1 MSAYNLIIRIR
12 VVGPSDIKLRCINES
27 WYCATRDTDFQ
38 QLGLFY
44 FRVDTLFIFNLN
56 SLPFWLNLLPPKESF
71 GHFLPKNQTL
81 MRYPHAEIE
90 SKWQEFWE
98 ENQVYKTDFSK
109 TDKKLYHLNMFIYPS
124 GAKLH
129 TGHWYHYGPSDSWAR
144 YKRLRGFNVFEPMGY
159 DAFGLPAENNAIKT
173 GIHPL
178 DNTLQNIKDIKVQLK
193 KIGCMYDWNAELM
206 TCVPEYYKW
215 NQWLFLQLYK
225 KGLAYRKKAPVNWC
239 PNDQT
244 VLANEQVHDGK
255 CERCGTEVIQ
265 KNLSQWFFKITDYA
279 EELLQGLDKI
289 NWPDKTKLMQRN
301 WIGKSIGAEVDFRVD
316 GSEDLIKI
324 FTTRPDT
331 LFGATYMVLAPE
343 HPFVEKLTAAEYKTK
358 VEEYKESIKSLT
370 EIERTST
377 VKEKT
382 GVFTGAYT
390 INPVNNKKIPIWIA
404 DYVLQTY
411 GTGAIMAVPGQDERD
426 WEFAEKFNL
435 PIIRTVQLPDDFTGK
450 AYLEDGPAINS
461 DFLNGLFVEDAKR
474 KINKWLE
481 EKGIG
486 KATVNFRLRD
496 WLISRQRYWGT
507 PIPIIHCEKCGEIAV
522 SEDELPVELPYDV
535 DFKLGGESPLARNE
549 KFINVKCPKCGTNSK
564 RDPDTMDTFVDSSWY
579 YFRFL
584 NPNFSEGIFDKSIA
598 DNWVP
603 VDMYVGGAEHATMHL
618 LYARFIHKFL
628 RDFGIAKGDEPF
640 QNLVHQGTI
649 TNAGAKMS
657 KSKGNVVN
665 PDLFTSKFGSDVF
678 RLYLMFMGPYDM
690 GGDWSDKGITGTD
703 RFVNRVYDLF
713 NEFKD
718 LQNQITTKEKYDLNS
733 LSDSDKFIYR
743 KVNQTLHKVGEE
755 INHFRFNTAIAS
767 MMELLNNLKDLSL
780 CSKEIQLYALQRLA
794 IMVSPLAPHL
804 GEECWNLLG
813 NSISIFEKPF
823 WYEVDEASLVED
835 TVSIA
840 VQVNGKVRATIDVPL
855 NCEEE
860 SVKKLVFSEDKVIKH
875 TADKTIVKEIYVKNK
890 IYNIVVK

>member
-1 MSAYNLIIRIR
+1 
-12 VVGPSDIKLRCINES
+12 
-27 WYCATRDTDFQ
+27 
-38 QLGLFY
+38 
-44 FRVDTLFIFNLN
+44 
-56 SLPFWLNLLPPKESF
+56 
-71 GHFLPKNQTL
+71 

-90 SKWQEFWE
+90 AKWQNYWE
-98 ENQVYKTDFSK
+98 DKKVYKTDFSNL
-109 TDKKLYHLNMFIYPS
+109 DNKLYHLNMFIYPS
-124 GAKLH
+124 GSKLH

-144 YKRLRGFNVFEPMGY
+144 YKRLKGYNVFEPMGY
-159 DAFGLPAENNAIKT
+159 DAFGLPAENYAIQT
-173 GIHPL
+173 GIHPQ
-178 DNTLQNIKDIKVQLK
+178 DSTLKNIKDIKEQLK
-193 KIGCMYDWNAELM
+193 KIGCMYDWQAELM
-206 TCVPEYYKW
+206 TCSPEYYKW

-239 PNDQT
+239 PKDQT

-255 CERCGTEVIQ
+255 CERCGTDVIQ
-265 KNLSQWFFKITDYA
+265 KNLSQWFFKITDYV
-279 EELLQGLDKI
+279 EELLQGLDTI
-289 NWPDKTKLMQRN
+289 NWPDKTKLMQCN
-301 WIGKSIGAEVDFRVD
+301 WIGKSIGAEVDFKCD
-316 GSEDLIKI
+316 GSDDLIRI

-331 LFGATYMVLAPE
+331 LFGATYMVFAPE
-343 HPFVEKLTAAEYKTK
+343 HPLVDKLTTNEYKNK

-382 GVFTGAYT
+382 GVSTGAYA

-404 DYVLQTY
+404 DYVLLTY

-435 PIIRTVQLPDDFTGK
+435 PIIRTVQPPDNFDGK

-461 DFLNGLFVEDAKR
+461 DFLDGFFVEDAKK
-474 KINKWLE
+474 KINQWLE
-481 EKGIG
+481 DNGIG
-486 KATVNFRLRD
+486 KPTINYRLRD

-549 KFINVKCPKCGTNSK
+549 KFINVKCPKCGSNAK

-584 NPNFSEGIFDKSIA
+584 NPNFSKGIFDKSIA

-628 RDFGIAKGDEPF
+628 RDLGIANGDEPF
-640 QNLVHQGTI
+640 QTLVHQGTI

-665 PDLFTSKFGSDVF
+665 PDTFTSKYGSDVF

-690 GGDWSDKGITGTD
+690 GGDWSDKGISGTD

-713 NEFKD
+713 NEYKD
-718 LQNQITTKEKYDLNS
+718 LLNQTNAKEKYDLNS
-733 LSDSDKFIYR
+733 LSDPDKFIYR
-743 KVNQTLHKVGEE
+743 KVNQTLHKVDEE

-767 MMELLNNLKDLSL
+767 LMELLNIFKELSM
-780 CSKEIQLYALQRLA
+780 CSKEMQLFALQRLA
-794 IMVSPLAPHL
+794 IIVSPLAPHL
-804 GEECWNLLG
+804 GEECWSLLG
-813 NSISIFEKPF
+813 NSTSLFEKPL
-823 WYEVDEASLVED
+823 WYAVDITALVED
-835 TVSIA
+835 TISIA
-840 VQVNGKVRATIDVPL
+840 VQVNGKVRATVEVRMDS
-855 NCEEE
+855 EQEA
-860 SVKKLVFSEDKVIKH
+860 VKKLVFSEDKVIKH
-875 TADKTIVKEIYVKNK
+875 TADKNIIKEIYVKNK